1 MGSDLNREKQRLEE
15 LVKKRKLEI
24 DKLEQELKIS
34 SMTNENTDNRIRR
47 RSYTVGEQI
56 FFCVRDVYRYLFNDP
71 YIAHLKKETEEL
83 KKKIQSL
90 ESRIECVNTKSRSRS
105 KTPGE
110 VMFLCV
116 YKSVRKLF
124 NCVRSRC

>member
-34 SMTNENTDNRIRR
+34 ENTDNRIRR
-47 RSYTVGEQI
+47 HSYTVGQQI
-56 FFCVRDVYRYLFNDP
+56 FFCIRDVYRYLFNDP

-83 KKKIQSL
+83 KKKIQLL

-105 KTPGE
+105 KTP
-110 VMFLCV
+110 
-116 YKSVRKLF
+116 KSVRKFF